1 MCPFRVSQH
10 GYQKPLADLTDE
22 ELRAG
27 LRALSAPGTIG
38 ASVKDHMTELDR
50 RAAERHARALRR
62 LTVALVASTIVYTL
76 ATLALVVVTWLKA

>member
-1 MCPFRVSQH
+1 
-10 GYQKPLADLTDE
+10 
-22 ELRAG
+22 
-27 LRALSAPGTIG
+27 
-38 ASVKDHMTELDR
+38 MTELDR